1 MDLNCSILYI
11 YENNIIIIIIIIYI
25 MDSSTNLYEEYI
37 RPPDISRRET
47 LLQDTKSDFDKQLE
61 EALYQ
66 SLQLY
71 QNEVKKN
78 EEYEQSINQEE
89 IEHRK
94 KFVHP
99 ILFELNRIRK
109 YDSKINDI
117 YEIIHPI
124 LELYC
129 NLEYEKYTIDKQ
141 TYNTI
146 INGLSRTRINIDV
159 LLSIIQC
166 E

>member
-1 MDLNCSILYI
+1 MN
-11 YENNIIIIIIIIYI
+11 
-25 MDSSTNLYEEYI
+25 I
-37 RPPDISRRET
+37 RPPDNPRSET
-47 LLQDTKSDFDKQLE
+47 LLPNTMDGFDKQLE

-71 QNEVKKN
+71 ENEAQKYK
-78 EEYEQSINQEE
+78 EFEQTIIQQE
-89 IEHRK
+89 IDHRK
-94 KFVHP
+94 NLVKP
-99 ILFELNRIRK
+99 ILFELNKIRK
-109 YDSKINDI
+109 YETIINTI

-129 NLEYEKYTIDKQ
+129 NLECEKYTIDKQ

-146 INGLSRTRINIDV
+146 INGLSRTRINMDV

>member
-1 MDLNCSILYI
+1 
-11 YENNIIIIIIIIYI
+11 

-37 RPPDISRRET
+37 RPPDTSKRET

-71 QNEVKKN
+71 QNEAQKYK
-78 EEYEQSINQEE
+78 EFEQTIIQQE

-94 KFVHP
+94 KLVHP

-109 YDSKINDI
+109 YDSVINTI

-129 NLEYEKYTIDKQ
+129 NLECEKYTIDNQ

-146 INGLSRTRINIDV
+146 KNGLSRTRINMDI